1 MSGLDGLGWP
11 NPEDEPKPSR
21 KTMRI
26 HKSKTSKQ
34 YTSGPETT
42 RLCVCTGKWMIENGV
57 SKQYGVMLFYGGA
70 YDNISRTFAAD
81 ILRQF
86 RKDQKLIAQNQ

>member
-1 MSGLDGLGWP
+1 
-11 NPEDEPKPSR
+11 
-21 KTMRI
+21 
-26 HKSKTSKQ
+26 
-34 YTSGPETT
+34 
-42 RLCVCTGKWMIENGV
+42 MIENGV
-57 SKQYGVMLFYGGA
+57 SKQHGVMLFYGGA